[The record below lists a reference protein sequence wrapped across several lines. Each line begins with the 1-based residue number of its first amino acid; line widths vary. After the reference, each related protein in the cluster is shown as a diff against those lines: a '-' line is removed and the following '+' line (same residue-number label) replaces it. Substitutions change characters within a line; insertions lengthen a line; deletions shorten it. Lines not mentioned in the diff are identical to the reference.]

1 LIWRKEAAMTRE
13 RIVFSPPDLS
23 SQCQE
28 HPSLIIPP
36 ERVARR
42 GVSATIP
49 SVSIEESPT
58 ERLAEPEVKP
68 NVIERVLARLSVLE
82 FPAKDYVE
90 EYLRYLHRRNC
101 KFTTLSSRLTA
112 LGLFLS
118 LIEDYGKRHI
128 EEITREDLEIFIE
141 HEQDRGLSMVS
152 VKTRL
157 SAVYAFLRFW
167 HDKGVVSPELLVR
180 KIRLRLPE
188 PLPRAI
194 DPDDVKELLAV
205 LDQVRDRAMILVLL
219 RTGMRI
225 GELLNTQVSNVNL
238 AERKIA
244 IYEAEKNGVGRVVYI
259 SKDAVCALRAW
270 FRKRDPNKVL
280 LFYALGRSSLSYHGA
295 RVMFL
300 KYIKKA
306 GLSHKGYT
314 LHCLR
319 HTFASEMLNAGMRLE
334 CLQPLLGHSNIE
346 VTRRYAKLTDKAR
359 EEEYFRAMQ
368 IIEKGEIDG
377 DYRLDS

>member
-1 LIWRKEAAMTRE
+1 MTQD
-13 RIVFSPPDLS
+13 RIVFNPSDLS
-23 SQCQE
+23 PGCQE
-28 HPSLIIPP
+28 HPSLISPR
-36 ERVARR
+36 ERVPRQR
-42 GVSATIP
+42 VSLAIP
-49 SVSIEESPT
+49 SISIEVSPAARLSES
-58 ERLAEPEVKP
+58 EIKP
-68 NVIERVLARLSVLE
+68 KVIDRVLARLSVLE

-90 EYLRYLHRRNC
+90 EYLRHLHRRNC

-112 LGLFLS
+112 LQLFLGFIDD
-118 LIEDYGKRHI
+118 LGKTHI
-128 EEITREDLEIFIE
+128 EEITSQDLEAFVE
-141 HEQDRGLSMVS
+141 HEQDRGLTVVS

-194 DPDDVKELLAV
+194 DPDDVKKLLAV

-225 GELLNTQVSNVNL
+225 GELLNTQVSDLNL

-259 SKDAVCALRAW
+259 SEDALCALRAW
-270 FRKRDPNKVL
+270 LRKRDPNKVL
-280 LFYALGRSSLSYHGA
+280 LFYALGRSSLSYQGA
-295 RVMFL
+295 RAMFM

-306 GLSHKGYT
+306 GLGHKGYT

-346 VTRRYAKLTDKAR
+346 VTRRYAKLTDKTR

-368 IIEKGEIDG
+368 IIERGEIDG

>member
-1 LIWRKEAAMTRE
+1 MTQDH
-13 RIVFSPPDLS
+13 IVFNSPDLS
-23 SQCQE
+23 PQCQE
-28 HPSLIIPP
+28 HPRQINSPEGVAPEHVPPTLPSISLQLSASK
-36 ERVARR
+36 RVVGSEA
-42 GVSATIP
+42 
-49 SVSIEESPT
+49 
-58 ERLAEPEVKP
+58 KP
-68 NVIERVLARLSVLE
+68 KVIARVLARLSVLE

-90 EYLRYLHRRNC
+90 DYLRHLHRRNC
-101 KFTTLSSRLTA
+101 KFTTLSSKLTA
-112 LGLFLS
+112 LQLFLS
-118 LIEDYGKRHI
+118 FIEDYGKRHI
-128 EEITREDLEIFIE
+128 EEIAREDLEAFVE

-157 SAVYAFLRFW
+157 CAIYAFLHFW
-167 HDKGVVSPELLVR
+167 HDKGVVSSEPLVR

-194 DPDDVKELLAV
+194 DPDDVNRLLAV
-205 LDQVRDRAMILVLL
+205 LDEVRDRAMILVLL

-225 GELLNTQVSNVNL
+225 GELLNTQVTDVNL
-238 AERKIA
+238 SERKIA

-259 SKDAVCALRAW
+259 SKDAVCVLRVW
-270 FRKRDPNKVL
+270 LGKRDPNNVL
-280 LFYALGRSSLSYHGA
+280 LFYGQGRSSLTYNGA
-295 RVMFL
+295 RLMFL
-300 KYIKKA
+300 KYLKKA
-306 GLSHKGYT
+306 GLGHKGYT

-346 VTRRYAKLTDKAR
+346 VTRRYAKLTDKTR
-359 EEEYFRAMQ
+359 EEEYFRAME

>member
-1 LIWRKEAAMTRE
+1 MAQDH
-13 RIVFSPPDLS
+13 IVFNPPDISPSL
-23 SQCQE
+23 QE
-28 HPSLIIPP
+28 HPSLTNPP
-36 ERVARR
+36 EGVAPERD
-42 GVSATIP
+42 SPPIP
-49 SVSIEESPT
+49 SVSTELSASKRVLES
-58 ERLAEPEVKP
+58 EAKP
-68 NVIERVLARLSVLE
+68 QVIARVLARLSVLE

-90 EYLRYLHRRNC
+90 DYLRHLHRGNC
-101 KFTTLSSRLTA
+101 KFTTLSNRLGA
-112 LGLFLS
+112 LQLFLS
-118 LIEDYGKRHI
+118 FIADVGKTHI
-128 EEITREDLEIFIE
+128 EEIIREDLEAFVE

-157 SAVYAFLRFW
+157 CAVYAFLRFW
-167 HDKGVVSPELLVR
+167 HDKGVVSSELLVR

-194 DPDDVKELLAV
+194 DPDDVNRLLAV
-205 LDQVRDRAMILVLL
+205 LDEVRDRAMILVLL

-225 GELLNTQVSNVNL
+225 GELLGTQVTDVNL
-238 AERKIA
+238 SERKIA

-259 SKDAVCALRAW
+259 SKDAVCALKAW
-270 FRKRDPNKVL
+270 LRRRDPNKVL
-280 LFYALGRSSLSYHGA
+280 LFYGQGRSSLSYPGA
-295 RVMFL
+295 RLMFL
-300 KYIKKA
+300 KYLKKA
-306 GLSHKGYT
+306 GLGHKGYS

-346 VTRRYAKLTDKAR
+346 VTRRYAKLTDKTR
-359 EEEYFRAMQ
+359 EEEYFRAME

>member
-1 LIWRKEAAMTRE
+1 MTRE
-13 RIVFSPPDLS
+13 RIAFNPPDLS
-23 SQCQE
+23 PQCQE
-28 HPSLIIPP
+28 HPSLISPA

-42 GVSATIP
+42 HVSATIP
-49 SVSIEESPT
+49 SISIEESPS
-58 ERLAEPEVKP
+58 ERVLEPKVKP
-68 NVIERVLARLSVLE
+68 NAIERVLARLSVLE
-82 FPAKDYVE
+82 LPAKDYVE
-90 EYLRYLHRRNC
+90 DYLRHLHRRNC

-112 LGLFLS
+112 LQLFLIF
-118 LIEDYGKRHI
+118 IEDVGKTHI
-128 EEITREDLEIFIE
+128 EEITREDLEAFVE
-141 HEQDRGLSMVS
+141 HEQDRGLTMVS

-194 DPDDVKELLAV
+194 DPDDVNRLLAV
-205 LDQVRDRAMILVLL
+205 LDEVRDRAMILVLL

-225 GELLNTQVSNVNL
+225 GELLNTQVRDLNL
-238 AERKIA
+238 SERKIA

-259 SKDAVCALRAW
+259 SNDALCALRAW
-270 FRKRDPNKVL
+270 LGKRDPNKVL
-280 LFYALGRSSLSYHGA
+280 LFYALGRSSLTYHGA
-295 RVMFL
+295 RLMFM
-300 KYIKKA
+300 KYLKKA
-306 GLSHKGYT
+306 GLGHKGYT

-346 VTRRYAKLTDKAR
+346 VTRRYAKLTDKTR
-359 EEEYFRAMQ
+359 EEEYFRAMEV
-368 IIEKGEIDG
+368 IERGEIDG

>member
-1 LIWRKEAAMTRE
+1 MTHDH
-13 RIVFSPPDLS
+13 IVSNSPDLS
-23 SQCQE
+23 PQCQQ
-28 HPSLIIPP
+28 HRRQINPP
-36 ERVARR
+36 EGVASEH
-42 GVSATIP
+42 VPPAIP
-49 SVSIEESPT
+49 SISLQVSTSKRVVGSEAKPT
-58 ERLAEPEVKP
+58 
-68 NVIERVLARLSVLE
+68 VIARVLARLSVLE

-90 EYLRYLHRRNC
+90 DYLRHLHRRNC
-101 KFTTLSSRLTA
+101 KFTTLSSKLTA
-112 LGLFLS
+112 LQLFLS
-118 LIEDYGKRHI
+118 FTEDLGKRHI
-128 EEITREDLEIFIE
+128 EEITREDLEAFVE

-157 SAVYAFLRFW
+157 CAIYAFLHFW
-167 HDKGVVSPELLVR
+167 HDKGVVSSELLVK

-194 DPDDVKELLAV
+194 DPDDVNRLLAV
-205 LDQVRDRAMILVLL
+205 LDEVRDQAMILVLL

-225 GELLNTQVSNVNL
+225 GELLNTQVRDLNL
-238 AERKIA
+238 SERKIA

-259 SKDAVCALRAW
+259 SKDALCALKAW
-270 FRKRDPNKVL
+270 LRRRDPNKVL
-280 LFYALGRSSLSYHGA
+280 LFYGQGRSSLTYNGA
-295 RVMFL
+295 RLMFL
-300 KYIKKA
+300 KYLKKA
-306 GLSHKGYT
+306 GLSHKGYS

-346 VTRRYAKLTDKAR
+346 VTRRYARLTDRTR
-359 EEEYFRAMQ
+359 EEEYFRAME

>member
-1 LIWRKEAAMTRE
+1 MTQD
-13 RIVFSPPDLS
+13 RIVFNPPALSPE
-23 SQCQE
+23 CQE
-28 HPSLIIPP
+28 HPSLFNPAEGVSP
-36 ERVARR
+36 ERV
-42 GVSATIP
+42 SAKTLSI
-49 SVSIEESPT
+49 SIEESPSK
-58 ERLAEPEVKP
+58 RLLRAEVKP
-68 NVIERVLARLSVLE
+68 QVIDRVLARLSVLE

-90 EYLRYLHRRNC
+90 EYLRHLHRCNC

-112 LGLFLS
+112 LQLFLS
-118 LIEDYGKRHI
+118 FIEDVGKTHI
-128 EEITREDLEIFIE
+128 EEIISQDLEAFVE
-141 HEQDRGLSMVS
+141 HEQDRGLTMVS

-194 DPDDVKELLAV
+194 DPDDVNRLLAV
-205 LDQVRDRAMILVLL
+205 LDEVRDRAMILVLL

-225 GELLNTQVSNVNL
+225 GELLNTQLTDVNL

-259 SKDAVCALRAW
+259 SKDALCALRAW
-270 FRKRDPNKVL
+270 LRRREPNNVL
-280 LFYALGRSSLSYHGA
+280 LFYGQGRSSLSYHGA
-295 RVMFL
+295 RAMFL

-306 GLSHKGYT
+306 GLSHKGYS

-346 VTRRYAKLTDKAR
+346 VTRRYAKLTDKTR

-368 IIEKGEIDG
+368 IIERGEIDG

>member
-1 LIWRKEAAMTRE
+1 MAQDH
-13 RIVFSPPDLS
+13 IVFNPPDIS
-23 SQCQE
+23 PSCME
-28 HPSLIIPP
+28 HPSLTNPP
-36 ERVARR
+36 ERVTPERD
-42 GVSATIP
+42 SPPIP
-49 SVSIEESPT
+49 SVST
-58 ERLAEPEVKP
+58 ELSASKRVVGSEAKP
-68 NVIERVLARLSVLE
+68 QVIARVLARLSVLE
-82 FPAKDYVE
+82 LPAKDYVE
-90 EYLRYLHRRNC
+90 EYLRHLHRRNC
-101 KFTTLSSRLTA
+101 KLTTLSSRLGA
-112 LGLFLS
+112 LQLFLS
-118 LIEDYGKRHI
+118 FIEDAGKTHI
-128 EEITREDLEIFIE
+128 EEIIREDLEAFVE

-157 SAVYAFLRFW
+157 CAVYAFLRFW

-194 DPDDVKELLAV
+194 DPDDVNRLLAV
-205 LDQVRDRAMILVLL
+205 LDEVRDRAMILVLL

-225 GELLNTQVSNVNL
+225 GELLNTQVGDVNL
-238 AERKIA
+238 IERKIA

-259 SKDAVCALRAW
+259 SKDAVCALKAW
-270 FRKRDPNKVL
+270 LRKRDPDNVL
-280 LFYALGRSSLSYHGA
+280 LFYGLGRSSLTYHGA
-295 RVMFL
+295 RLMFR
-300 KYIKKA
+300 KYLKKA
-306 GLSHKGYT
+306 GLGHKGYT

-346 VTRRYAKLTDKAR
+346 VTRRYAKLTDKTR
-359 EEEYFRAMQ
+359 EEEYFRAME

>member
-13 RIVFSPPDLS
+13 RIVFNPPDLS
-23 SQCQE
+23 LQCQGYC
-28 HPSLIIPP
+28 SLISPP

-42 GVSATIP
+42 HVSATVP
-49 SVSIEESPT
+49 SLSIEERSSEGVPK
-58 ERLAEPEVKP
+58 PEVKP
-68 NVIERVLARLSVLE
+68 NAIERVLARLWVLD

-90 EYLRYLHRRNC
+90 DYLRHLHRRNC
-101 KFTTLSSRLTA
+101 KYTTLSSRLTS
-112 LGLFLS
+112 LKLFLS
-118 LIEDYGKRHI
+118 FIEDVGKSHI
-128 EEITREDLEIFIE
+128 EEIIRQDLEGFVE
-141 HEQDRGLSMVS
+141 HEQDRGLTMVS

-157 SAVYAFLRFW
+157 CAVYAFLRFW
-167 HDKGVVSPELLVR
+167 HDKGVVSSELLVR

-194 DPDDVKELLAV
+194 DPDDVNRLLAV
-205 LDQVRDRAMILVLL
+205 IRDRAMILVLL

-225 GELLNTQVSNVNL
+225 GELLNTQVRDLNL

-259 SKDAVCALRAW
+259 SEDALYALRGW
-270 FRKRDPNKVL
+270 LRRRDPNKVL

-295 RVMFL
+295 RLMFR
-300 KYIKKA
+300 KYLKKA
-306 GLSHKGYT
+306 GLGHKGYT

-346 VTRRYAKLTDKAR
+346 VTRRYAKLTDKTR
-359 EEEYFRAMQ
+359 EEEYFKAME
-368 IIEKGEIDG
+368 IIERGEIDG

>member
-1 LIWRKEAAMTRE
+1 MIQN
-13 RIVFSPPDLS
+13 RIVFNPLDLS
-23 SQCQE
+23 PQCQE
-28 HPSLIIPP
+28 HPSLFDPA
-36 ERVARR
+36 ERVGR
-42 GVSATIP
+42 GRTSATIP
-49 SVSIEESPT
+49 STSIEESAS
-58 ERLAEPEVKP
+58 ERLPEPEVRP
-68 NVIERVLARLSVLE
+68 NGIERVLARLSVLE

-90 EYLRYLHRRNC
+90 DYLRHLHRRNC

-112 LGLFLS
+112 LQLFLS
-118 LIEDYGKRHI
+118 FIEDVGKSHI
-128 EEITREDLEIFIE
+128 EEIKRQDLEAFVE
-141 HEQDRGLSMVS
+141 HEQDRGLTMVS

-157 SAVYAFLRFW
+157 CAIYAFLRFW
-167 HDKGVVSPELLVR
+167 HDKGVVSSELLVR

-194 DPDDVKELLAV
+194 DPDDVNRLLAV
-205 LDQVRDRAMILVLL
+205 LDEVRDRAMILVLL

-225 GELLNTQVSNVNL
+225 GELLNTQVRDLNL
-238 AERKIA
+238 SERKIA

-259 SKDAVCALRAW
+259 SKDAVCALKAW
-270 FRKRDPNKVL
+270 LRRRDPNKVL
-280 LFYALGRSSLSYHGA
+280 LFYGQGRSSLSYPGA
-295 RVMFL
+295 RLMFR
-300 KYIKKA
+300 KYLKKA
-306 GLSHKGYT
+306 GLGHKGFS

-346 VTRRYAKLTDKAR
+346 VTRRYAKLTDKTR
-359 EEEYFRAMQ
+359 EEEYFRAME